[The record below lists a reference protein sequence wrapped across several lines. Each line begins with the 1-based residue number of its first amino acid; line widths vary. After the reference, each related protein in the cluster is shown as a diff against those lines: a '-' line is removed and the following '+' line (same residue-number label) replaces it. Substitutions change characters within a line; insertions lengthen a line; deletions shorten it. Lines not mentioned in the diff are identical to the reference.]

1 MPSEQVRQLEE
12 LVELFFPDL
21 SDLGGFAEVEAAAL
35 PDHARQLLAHNRHMT
50 VTLEA
55 FHGSPVRVE
64 VLATAASGDF
74 YWRKILL
81 RRTVDE
87 RAVQFAIVR
96 IDFRHV
102 DAEIRRE
109 VEEQGAPL
117 GRILIEHNV
126 SRNVVMLA
134 VWRIEPVSELQLK
147 LEMPLR
153 ETIYGRTALIYC
165 NGAPAIELLEIPA
178 PV

>member
-1 MPSEQVRQLEE
+1 MRQLEE

-21 SDLGGFAEVEAAAL
+21 SYLGDFIEVDAASL

-50 VTLEA
+50 ATLET

-64 VLATAASGDF
+64 VLVTAASGDF

-102 DAEIRRE
+102 DAAIRRE

-117 GRILIEHNV
+117 GRILIDHNV

>member
-1 MPSEQVRQLEE
+1 
-12 LVELFFPDL
+12 
-21 SDLGGFAEVEAAAL
+21 
-35 PDHARQLLAHNRHMT
+35 
-50 VTLEA
+50 
-55 FHGSPVRVE
+55 
-64 VLATAASGDF
+64 
-74 YWRKILL
+74 
-81 RRTVDE
+81 
-87 RAVQFAIVR
+87 VQFAIVR

-102 DAEIRRE
+102 DAAIRRE